1 MLDNSFSPE
10 RLKEAMAGMS
20 NIDLAEKL
28 GCARSNISM
37 YLSGE
42 RTPSKMTI
50 QLISI
55 YLGVNPA
62 WLMGFDMPKYLERPI
77 GMALSLTPSEQ
88 RIGLAYGKAPQRE
101 QSIVEQVLEPY
112 IDDAEDVIYI
122 KWRISEQA
130 AAAGN
135 GIYLGPETFTEY
147 EVDESK
153 LPHGAA
159 FGVPIS
165 GDSMEPK
172 YHDGDIAIISK
183 DFPDVGQVGLF
194 TFDGNGYIKKR
205 GDGVLE
211 SFNPKYDDILI
222 TDDVII
228 NGRVIGVI
236 TWDDVRK

>member
-1 MLDNSFSPE
+1 MNFGEKLREARAKADLTQGQLAKLINTTSNSVSNWEKGISKPYADMLSLLCGTLDIDANWLLGFE
-10 RLKEAMAGMS
+10 HAE
-20 NIDLAEKL
+20 IDL
-28 GCARSNISM
+28 
-37 YLSGE
+37 
-42 RTPSKMTI
+42 TPA
-50 QLISI
+50 
-55 YLGVNPA
+55 G
-62 WLMGFDMPKYLERPI
+62 
-77 GMALSLTPSEQ
+77 Q
-88 RIGLAYGKAPQRE
+88 RIGYAYEKAPQRE

-112 IDDAEDVIYI
+112 IDNIEDVIFI

-147 EVDESK
+147 EVNEAK
-153 LPHGAA
+153 LPRGAA

-165 GDSMEPK
+165 GDSMEPE
-172 YHDGDIAIISK
+172 YSDGEIAIISK
-183 DFPDVGQVGLF
+183 VFPEVGQVGLF
-194 TFDGNGYIKKR
+194 TYNGNGYIKQL

>member
-1 MLDNSFSPE
+1 MEVSDLIKNRRTELELSQAEIANAVGVSESTISRWESGNIQNMKRSRIAALAKILRLSPSDITDWDSGDIT
-10 RLKEAMAGMS
+10 EA
-20 NIDLAEKL
+20 
-28 GCARSNISM
+28 ARP
-37 YLSGE
+37 L
-42 RTPSKMTI
+42 
-50 QLISI
+50 
-55 YLGVNPA
+55 
-62 WLMGFDMPKYLERPI
+62 
-77 GMALSLTPSEQ
+77 LTTAEQ

-112 IDDAEDVIYI
+112 IDDTEDVIYI

-147 EVDESK
+147 DVDESK
-153 LPHGAA
+153 LPRGAA

-205 GDGVLE
+205 GEGVLE
-211 SFNPKYDDILI
+211 SFNPQYDDILI

>member
-1 MLDNSFSPE
+1 MLDNSFSPA

-77 GMALSLTPSEQ
+77 GVVLPLTIQEQ

-101 QSIVEQVLEPY
+101 QSIVEQILEPY
-112 IDDAEDVIYI
+112 FEDDT
-122 KWRISEQA
+122 SE
-130 AAAGN
+130 
-135 GIYLGPETFTEY
+135 
-147 EVDESK
+147 
-153 LPHGAA
+153 
-159 FGVPIS
+159 
-165 GDSMEPK
+165 
-172 YHDGDIAIISK
+172 
-183 DFPDVGQVGLF
+183 
-194 TFDGNGYIKKR
+194 
-205 GDGVLE
+205 
-211 SFNPKYDDILI
+211 
-222 TDDVII
+222 
-228 NGRVIGVI
+228 
-236 TWDDVRK
+236 